1 MLSKSIG
8 ICAGLCFCIGGV
20 IGLPAARAQQ
30 TGAKATPPP
39 KVLAIDIEWLKPG
52 KGGSAHQKSESAF
65 IQAAE
70 KAKSPQHYV
79 ALQALSGPPR
89 SLFLFSYGSFTALE
103 KERQEETANTSLSAD
118 IDQAY
123 AADGELL
130 SSMARDIFTLRDDLM
145 PESGVAIAT
154 MRYMQITR
162 VTVRAGHQGEWEEYL
177 KLLRSTLDKAEPG
190 RHIALYQSAYGWQN
204 GGIWLL
210 ITPLKSL
217 SEVDDAD
224 ANAGKFR
231 EAMGDTDMKHY
242 RELAAAAVESSQR
255 NLYAFDPAMSY
266 PSDEMVSGDP
276 TFWKHK

>member
-20 IGLPAARAQQ
+20 IGLPAARAQE

-89 SLFLFSYGSFTALE
+89 SLFLFSYGSFAALE
-103 KERQEETANTSLSAD
+103 KERQKETANTNLSAD

-266 PSDEMVSGDP
+266 PSEEMVSGDP

>member
-1 MLSKSIG
+1 
-8 ICAGLCFCIGGV
+8 
-20 IGLPAARAQQ
+20 
-30 TGAKATPPP
+30 
-39 KVLAIDIEWLKPG
+39 
-52 KGGSAHQKSESAF
+52 
-65 IQAAE
+65 
-70 KAKSPQHYV
+70 
-79 ALQALSGPPR
+79 
-89 SLFLFSYGSFTALE
+89 
-103 KERQEETANTSLSAD
+103 
-118 IDQAY
+118 
-123 AADGELL
+123 
-130 SSMARDIFTLRDDLM
+130 M

-266 PSDEMVSGDP
+266 PSEEMVSGDP

>member
-1 MLSKSIG
+1 MLSKTIG
-8 ICAGLCFCIGGV
+8 LCAGLCLCISGV
-20 IGLPAARAQQ
+20 FGLPAARAQE
-30 TGAKATPPP
+30 TAAKATPPP
-39 KVLAIDIEWLKPG
+39 KVLVIDIEWLKPG
-52 KGGSAHQKSESAF
+52 KGGSAHQKSENAF

-70 KAKSPQHYV
+70 KAKSNQHYV

-89 SLFLFSYGSFTALE
+89 SLFLFSYGSFAALE

-130 SSMARDIFTLRDDLM
+130 SSMARNIFILRDDLM

-162 VTVRAGHQGEWEEYL
+162 VTVRPGHQGEWEEYL
-177 KLLRSTLDKAEPG
+177 KMLRSNLDKAEPG
-190 RHIALYQSAYGWQN
+190 RHIALYQSAYGWEN

-210 ITPLKSL
+210 ITPMKSL
-217 SEVDDAD
+217 SEVDAAD
-224 ANAGKFR
+224 ASAAKFR
-231 EAMGDTDMKHY
+231 EAMGDNMKHY

-266 PSDEMVSGDP
+266 VSDEMMSADP
-276 TFWKHK
+276 TFWKRK